1 MASNPRTPHVH
12 SSVSHQR
19 FRAQSKKTLS
29 FLISAALLAI
39 AVPATAA
46 GDPQA
51 ATKAAEAVRPA
62 TTAQVETRAKVD
74 FATSLVPKIPASLP
88 VLKLAP
94 HAPPEEFMAETLGKL
109 GVKKGAIQPLRK
121 THSAV
126 TNAKLPEEWIG
137 VIEKDKVRAFWD
149 RRTGDTGLFPVLER
163 LKTEKFAGLATENP
177 HLARA
182 SELARDIFARQD
194 ILPKDAT
201 QYSIGK
207 AEPLV
212 GTKAQKG
219 ADGKVKVSDTL
230 QYLTYVP
237 VARTVDGYPVR
248 GPGSRALLA
257 VDNGGAI
264 QGFLLRWNV
273 ASPNGTA
280 REARDARKVY
290 DALKS
295 AVAPMATFGS
305 VKVDSVRIVYYDDGA
320 NQMVP
325 AYELTVRVE
334 APLTEKTSINDGF
347 TVVYAPFGNAT
358 LPASLTSAPIPD
370 MQNQENAEREGADKK
385 VPAGDPTYGYYVDR
399 NAESGFLGDAHLFRD
414 AIKTMDIGGSFTLKQ
429 HVWSYPYE
437 FESKAASYVDSV
449 QIALAEGHGSW
460 WGIATNKHD
469 DSVDFDKLTAAQGY
483 GSVNKGKLCYLILH
497 GCNTVPSAEDAPC
510 PAGSPQSDTRTWS
523 DTWFRVFQGMHAVV
537 GFRSEG
543 NWGDQIGTQF
553 GTWIAIGTPFISAWM
568 TSAMTDPIYQ
578 LGNMHKNPCGL
589 LIASGRPSA
598 VAVCGHGDDTVFDTS
613 KISAPSCLVN
623 YWQPH

>member
-1 MASNPRTPHVH
+1 MTSIQRTPR
-12 SSVSHQR
+12 SYCSVFHQR
-19 FRAQSKKTLS
+19 SRAQSKKTPP
-29 FLISAALLAI
+29 FLVSVALLAI

-51 ATKAAEAVRPA
+51 ATKAAEVVRPA
-62 TTAQVETRAKVD
+62 APAQVETRGIVD
-74 FATSLVPKIPASLP
+74 FNALLVPKIPASLP

-109 GVKKGAIQPLRK
+109 GVKKGAIQQLRK
-121 THSAV
+121 AHSVVAS
-126 TNAKLPEEWIG
+126 AKLPETWIG
-137 VIEKDKVRAFWD
+137 VIEKEKVRAFWD
-149 RRTGDTGLFPVLER
+149 LRTGDTGLFPVLER
-163 LKTEKFAGLATENP
+163 LKTEKFAGVMTENP
-177 HLARA
+177 HVAVA
-182 SELARDIFARQD
+182 SEMARTVFARQD
-194 ILPKDAT
+194 ILPKDVT

-212 GTKAQKG
+212 GTRAQKG

-257 VDNGGAI
+257 VDNGGTI
-264 QGFLLRWNV
+264 QGFLLHWNV

-280 REARDARKVY
+280 REVRDARQVY

-295 AVAPMATFGS
+295 VVAPMAMFGS
-305 VKVDSVRIVYYDDGA
+305 VKVDSVRIIYYDDGD

-334 APLTEKTSINDGF
+334 APPTEKNSINDGF
-347 TVVYAPFGNAT
+347 TVVYAPFGNAV
-358 LPASLTSAPIPD
+358 LPASLTRAPIPD
-370 MQNQENAEREGADKK
+370 MQNQEDAEREGANKK

-399 NAESGFLGDAHLFRD
+399 NAESGFLSDAHLFRD
-414 AIKTMDIGGSFTLKQ
+414 AIKTMDFSGNFTLKQ

-460 WGIATNKHD
+460 WVMATKKKD

-510 PAGSPQSDTRTWS
+510 PADSPQSDPRTWY

-553 GTWIAIGTPFISAWM
+553 GTMIAIGTPFVSAWM
-568 TSAMTDPIYQ
+568 ISAMTDPIYQ

-613 KISAPSCLVN
+613 KISAPSCLIN